1 VSSSV
6 QPLVLVSGSELRSMT
21 TLDSKSFLDFC
32 ILMGTDASPRI
43 PGIGPAR
50 AYKAIMQYGSIES
63 IIAQD
68 KYRDRIDDID
78 AFMVM
83 VNNAREVFGKAPPI
97 PEGISLEQGEYNAEE
112 VERWLRDTHGVMFMS
127 QEQVNEGV
135 ELEKEQEWEVD
146 KTEGSVKVEEWDET
160 WDQAVVGES
169 TDPEV
174 STPR

>member
-1 VSSSV
+1 
-6 QPLVLVSGSELRSMT
+6 MT

-50 AYKAIMQYGSIES
+50 AYKVIMQYGSIES

-68 KYRDRIDDID
+68 KYRDRIDDVD

-97 PEGISLEQGEYNAEE
+97 PEGISLEQGEYHAEE
-112 VERWLRDTHGVMFMS
+112 VERWLRDAHGVMFMS

-135 ELEKEQEWEVD
+135 EMEKGQEWDVER
-146 KTEGSVKVEEWDET
+146 TEGSVKVEEWDET

>member
-1 VSSSV
+1 
-6 QPLVLVSGSELRSMT
+6 MT

-78 AFMVM
+78 VFMVM

-97 PEGISLEQGEYNAEE
+97 PEGISLEQGEYNEEE
-112 VERWLRDTHGVMFMS
+112 VERWLRDSHGVMFMS

-135 ELEKEQEWEVD
+135 ELEKGQEWDVES
-146 KTEGSVKVEEWDET
+146 TEDTVKVEEWDET
-160 WDQAVVGES
+160 WEQAVVGES
-169 TDPEV
+169 TGPEV

>member
-1 VSSSV
+1 
-6 QPLVLVSGSELRSMT
+6 MT

-68 KYRDRIDDID
+68 KYRDRTDDID

-112 VERWLRDTHGVMFMS
+112 VERWLRDSHGVMFMS

-135 ELEKEQEWEVD
+135 ELEKEQEWDIE
-146 KTEGSVKVEEWDET
+146 KTESSVKVEEWDET

-169 TDPEV
+169 TDSEV

>member
-1 VSSSV
+1 
-6 QPLVLVSGSELRSMT
+6 MT
-21 TLDSKSFLDFC
+21 TLDSKLFLDFC

-50 AYKAIMQYGSIES
+50 AYKAIKQYGSIES

-68 KYRDRIDDID
+68 KYRAKIDDID

-97 PEGISLEQGEYNAEE
+97 PEGISLEQGEYKAEE
-112 VERWLRDTHGVMFMS
+112 VEGWLRDKQGVMFMS

-135 ELEKEQEWEVD
+135 ESEKHQEWEVES
-146 KTEGSVKVEEWDET
+146 TEDTVRVGEWDEK

-169 TDPEV
+169 TDSEV
-174 STPR
+174 STPT

>member
-1 VSSSV
+1 
-6 QPLVLVSGSELRSMT
+6 MT

>member
-1 VSSSV
+1 
-6 QPLVLVSGSELRSMT
+6 
-21 TLDSKSFLDFC
+21 
-32 ILMGTDASPRI
+32 MGTDASPRI

-50 AYKAIMQYGSIES
+50 AYKAIKQYGSIES

-68 KYRDRIDDID
+68 KYRAKIDDID

-97 PEGISLEQGEYNAEE
+97 PEGISLEQGEYKAEE
-112 VERWLRDTHGVMFMS
+112 VEGWLRDKQGVMFMS

-135 ELEKEQEWEVD
+135 ESEKHQEWEVES
-146 KTEGSVKVEEWDET
+146 TEDTVRVGEWDEK

-169 TDPEV
+169 TDSEV
-174 STPR
+174 STPT

>member
-1 VSSSV
+1 
-6 QPLVLVSGSELRSMT
+6 MT

-43 PGIGPAR
+43 PGIGPSR
-50 AYKAIMQYGSIES
+50 AYKAIKQYASIES

-68 KYRDRIDDID
+68 KYRDKIDDID
-78 AFMVM
+78 GFMVM

-97 PEGISLEQGEYNAEE
+97 PEGISLEQGEYNAVE
-112 VERWLRDTHGVMFMS
+112 VEEWLRDTHGVMFMS

-135 ELEKEQEWEVD
+135 ELEKEQDWEVER
-146 KTEGSVKVEEWDET
+146 TEGSVKVEEWDEN
-160 WDQAVVGES
+160 WDQEMVDEPI
-169 TDPEV
+169 DYEV

>member
-1 VSSSV
+1 
-6 QPLVLVSGSELRSMT
+6 MT

-68 KYRDRIDDID
+68 KYRDKIDDID
-78 AFMVM
+78 EFMFM

-112 VERWLRDTHGVMFMS
+112 VEGWLRDTHGVMFMS
-127 QEQVNEGV
+127 QEQVSEGV
-135 ELEKEQEWEVD
+135 ELKKEQEWDIE
-146 KTEGSVKVEEWDET
+146 KTESSVKVEEWDEK

-174 STPR
+174 SPR

>member
-1 VSSSV
+1 
-6 QPLVLVSGSELRSMT
+6 MT

-43 PGIGPAR
+43 PGIGPSR

-112 VERWLRDTHGVMFMS
+112 VEGWLRDSHGVMFMS
-127 QEQVNEGV
+127 Q
-135 ELEKEQEWEVD
+135 
-146 KTEGSVKVEEWDET
+146 
-160 WDQAVVGES
+160 
-169 TDPEV
+169 
-174 STPR
+174 